1 MEELF
6 VILYGRYL
14 CNDGGIIAVQTIYG
28 CHCKNLNTP
37 FHHISAG
44 SPSRIR
50 FNKKENNSHNG
61 FEYSIL
67 IFASHVGGT
76 CSCFKLVTSCL
87 MLF

>member
-1 MEELF
+1 MDAT
-6 VILYGRYL
+6 VRIL
-14 CNDGGIIAVQTIYG
+14 
-28 CHCKNLNTP
+28 TP
-37 FHHISAG
+37 HFTTFLQDHL
-44 SPSRIR
+44 SRIR
-50 FNKKENNSHNG
+50 FNKKEKNSHNG